1 MRSPSRIGLVVGVVL
16 ALGLLRV
23 GALPVPVLALSL
35 PFLVVLARKPVL
47 RRLAVRNA
55 LRRPRETSL
64 VLLGSML
71 GTAIITGSF
80 IVGDTLDSSLRRSA
94 FTQLGPVDEL
104 VMAEDPGQASAVEQA
119 VSRLPAGLVDG
130 VLALTTSDAAVAT
143 VGDRPRAEPEA
154 AIFEV
159 AFERARR
166 FGGDEEATGISG
178 ATPGVGEAVVGR
190 DLARTLDVEEGEE
203 VDVHAYGT
211 SVRLRVTR
219 TLPRLGVAGLHLGF
233 GSESPNLFV
242 APGTLQGL
250 AAAAPVKASPPK
262 HVVAVSNAG
271 GVIEGAARTG
281 QVKRAIEAALGERP
295 SNVLE
300 SKQDLLKVAESS
312 GEQFTQLFGGI
323 GFFSVLAGVVLLVN
337 IFVMLAQERKTE
349 LGMLRAVGLRRS
361 GLVGSFSVEGW
372 LYALGSAALGTVAG
386 LGVGRVIVVV
396 AAGIF
401 GQGDFS
407 LELRYD
413 AELSSVQAGF
423 TFGFFISLLTVVLT
437 SLGIARLNVI
447 RAIRDLPDPEGDRR
461 RRVGAAVGGAVLVVL
476 GGGLASAG
484 VAGEA
489 AVSVLVGPSLA
500 AWGLVALLD
509 PVVPRRPLVS
519 LAAAGVL
526 LWAIGA
532 FEVVPD
538 AFKDAEIPVFVVQG
552 VISTGAAVALV
563 SRNQDVVGAALRRLG
578 GGARSTALRLGLAY
592 PLARRFRTAM
602 ILTMYALVVFTLTF
616 ITTFS
621 HLFSGQIDDF
631 TRDVSGGFDL
641 RLDSN
646 ATNPVPSDAVRA
658 TPGVAAVSEQ
668 AEVLA
673 EFDARLTDGFEPWPA
688 AAFDETFVERGPVAL
703 KERLPEYADDEA
715 AYQAVLADPNLVI
728 VSEFFLQDGGGG
740 PPDRPL
746 EPEEKLTMRDPVSG
760 RTRTFT
766 VVAQAESGFGN
777 LLAYVSRP
785 ALESLFG
792 ASAVTNLL
800 FVATEPGVDPIELAD
815 SLNGRFLAQGADA
828 QAFREIVEENLGQ
841 QQQFFRLMQ
850 GYLALGL
857 VVGIAGLGVV
867 MVRAVRERRRQV
879 GVLRSLGFPAASVRR
894 AFILESG
901 FVALEGIAIG
911 TVLANVTAWRL
922 VSNDTFGG
930 DLAFTVPWLQLAVL
944 VAGTFAASLLATL
957 APAQQASRIR
967 PAVALRITD

>member
-1 MRSPSRIGLVVGVVL
+1 MITPTRLGIVVGVLL
-16 ALGLLRV
+16 ALGLLAS
-23 GALPVPVLALSL
+23 GALPIAVLVLSL
-35 PFLVVLARKPVL
+35 PFLVIVARKPVL

-55 LRRPRETSL
+55 VRRPRETAL

-104 VMAEDPGQASAVEQA
+104 VSAVDPAQAAAVERA
-119 VSRLPAGLVDG
+119 VSTLPDDLVDG
-130 VLALTTSDAAVAT
+130 VLSITASDAAVAT
-143 VGDRPRAEPEA
+143 TSDDPRAEPEA
-154 AIFEV
+154 AIIETDFG
-159 AFERARR
+159 RARA
-166 FGGDEEATGISG
+166 FGGDPDATGISG
-178 ATPGVGEAVVGR
+178 PTPSAGEAVIGK
-190 DLARTLDVEEGEE
+190 DLARTLDVQPGDE
-203 VDVHAYGT
+203 VQVHAYGA
-211 SVRLRVTR
+211 SVRLRVAHA
-219 TLPRLGVAGLHLGF
+219 LPRRGVAGLHLGF

-242 APGTLQGL
+242 APGTLQRL
-250 AAAAPVKASPPK
+250 AAAAQVQASPPK
-262 HVVAVSNAG
+262 HYVAVSNVG
-271 GVIEGAARTG
+271 GVIDGVARTDD
-281 QVKRAIEAALGERP
+281 VRRAIEQALGP
-295 SNVLE
+295 NVGG
-300 SKQDLLKVAESS
+300 VAEAKKDVLDVAKTA
-312 GEQFTQLFGGI
+312 GEDFTSLFAGI

-337 IFVMLAQERKTE
+337 IFGMLAQERKTE
-349 LGMLRAVGLRRS
+349 LGMLRAVGLRRA

-413 AELSSVQAGF
+413 ARLASVQTGFTAGF
-423 TFGFFISLLTVVLT
+423 SVSLLTVFIA
-437 SLGIARLNVI
+437 SLWISRLNVI

-461 RRVGAAVGGAVLVVL
+461 RRLGAAVAGALL
-476 GGGLASAG
+476 
-484 VAGEA
+484 
-489 AVSVLVGPSLA
+489 VLVGGALAGAGVSGDNAFAVLLGPSFLA
-500 AWGLVALLD
+500 LGLVLALGSL
-509 PVVPRRPLVS
+509 VPRRPLITV
-519 LAAAGVL
+519 AAGAVL

-538 AFKDAEIPVFVVQG
+538 AFKDADIPVFVVQG
-552 VISTGAAVALV
+552 VLTTAAAVALV
-563 SRNQDVVGAALRRLG
+563 SRNQDIVGAGLRRLG

-602 ILTMYALVVFTLTF
+602 ILTGYALVVFTLTF

-631 TRDVSGGFDL
+631 TRDVSGGFEL
-641 RLDSN
+641 RVDSN
-646 ATNPVPSDAVRA
+646 AANPVPPDAVRA
-658 TPGVAAVSEQ
+658 TPGVVAVAEQ
-668 AEVLA
+668 AEVPA
-673 EFDARLTDGFEPWPA
+673 EFEARLTDGFEPWPA
-688 AAFDETFVERGPVAL
+688 ASFDETFVAQGPTAL
-703 KERLPEYADDEA
+703 KERAPQYADDEA
-715 AYQAVLADPNLVI
+715 AYRAVLTDPNLII

-740 PPDRPL
+740 PPDRAL
-746 EPEEKLTMRDPVSG
+746 EPGEKLTMRDPHSG
-760 RTRTFT
+760 RSRTFT
-766 VVAQAESGFGN
+766 VAAQAEAGFGN

-785 ALESLFG
+785 TLESLFG
-792 ASAVTNLL
+792 PSAVTNLL
-800 FVATEPGVDPIELAD
+800 FVVTEPGVDSAELAD
-815 SLNGRFLAQGADA
+815 SINGRFLANGADA

-857 VVGIAGLGVV
+857 IVGIAGLGVV
-867 MVRAVRERRRQV
+867 MVRAVRERRRQI
-879 GVLRSLGFPAASVRR
+879 GVLRSLGFPARSVRR
-894 AFILESG
+894 AFVVESG

-930 DLAFTVPWLQLAVL
+930 DLAFTVPWLQLALLVL
-944 VAGTFAASLLATL
+944 GTFVASLLATI

>member
-1 MRSPSRIGLVVGVVL
+1 VTTLLGVAIAVLLTVGLV
-16 ALGLLRV
+16 AV
-23 GALPVPVLALSL
+23 GALPVPVLVLSA
-35 PFLVVLARKPVL
+35 PFLVVMARKPVL

-55 LRRPRETSL
+55 ARRPRETVL

-104 VMAEDPGQASAVEQA
+104 VSAGDPARAATVEKA
-119 VSRLPAGLVDG
+119 LATLPDDLVDG
-130 VLALTTSDAAVAT
+130 VLPITALDAAVAT
-143 VGDRPRAEPEA
+143 PGDDPRAEPEA
-154 AIFEV
+154 AIVEV
-159 AFERARR
+159 DFERART
-166 FGGDEEATGISG
+166 FGGDAGATGISG
-178 ATPGVGEAVVGR
+178 PTPGAQEAVIGR
-190 DLARTLDVEEGEE
+190 DLARTLDVQPGAE
-203 VDVHAYGT
+203 VDVHLYGT
-211 SVRLRVTR
+211 SLRLRVAR
-219 TLPRLGVAGLHLGF
+219 VLPREGVAGLHLGF

-242 APGTLQGL
+242 APGTLQRL
-250 AAAAPVKASPPK
+250 AAAAPVEASPPRLY
-262 HVVAVSNAG
+262 VAVSNVG
-271 GVIEGAARTG
+271 GVMEGAARTPA
-281 QVKRAIEAALGERP
+281 VKQAIEQALG
-295 SNVLE
+295 NDGTTVLE
-300 SKQDLLKVAESS
+300 AKQDVLDIAEES

-349 LGMLRAVGLRRS
+349 LGMLRAVGLRRA

-413 AELSSVQAGF
+413 AELASVQAGF
-423 TFGFFISLLTVVLT
+423 TMGFVISLLTVLLT

-461 RRVGAAVGGAVLVVL
+461 RRVGAAVAGAALVAL
-476 GGGLASAG
+476 GGLLTSVGLSGDNPFA
-484 VAGEA
+484 
-489 AVSVLVGPSLA
+489 VLVGPSLVA
-500 AWGLVALLD
+500 SGLVPLLL

-519 LAAAGVL
+519 VAAGGVL
-526 LWAIGA
+526 GWAIFG

-538 AFKDAEIPVFVVQG
+538 AFKDADIPVFVLQG
-552 VISTGAAVALV
+552 VLTTAAAVALV
-563 SRNQDVVGAALRRLG
+563 SRNQDAVGAALRRLG
-578 GGARSTALRLGLAY
+578 GGTRSTALRLGLAY

-621 HLFSGQIDDF
+621 HLFEGQIDDF
-631 TRDVSGGFDL
+631 TRDVSGGFAI

-646 ATNPVPSDAVRA
+646 ASNPVPPDEVRR
-658 TPGVAAVSEQ
+658 TPGVTAVSEQ
-668 AEVLA
+668 AGVVA
-673 EFDARLTDGFEPWPA
+673 EFEARLTDGFESWPA
-688 AAFDETFVERGPVAL
+688 ASFDETFVALGPVAL
-703 KERLPEYADDEA
+703 SERAPQYPDDEA
-715 AYQAVLADPNLVI
+715 AYRAVLADPNLAI

-740 PPDRPL
+740 PPERPM
-746 EPEEKLTMRDPVSG
+746 EVGETITMRDPLSG
-760 RTRTFT
+760 RSRTLT
-766 VVAQAESGFGN
+766 IAAQAEAGFGN

-792 ASAVTNLL
+792 PTAVTNLL
-800 FVATEPGVDPIELAD
+800 FVATEPGVDPVALAD
-815 SLNGRFLAQGADA
+815 SLNGRFLANGADG

-867 MVRAVRERRRQV
+867 MIRAVRERRRQI
-879 GVLRSLGFPAASVRR
+879 GVLRSLGFPARSVRR

-922 VSNDTFGG
+922 VANDTFGG
-930 DLAFTVPWLQLAVL
+930 DLAFTVPWVQLLLLVL
-944 VAGTFAASLLATL
+944 GTFAASLLATV

-967 PAVALRITD
+967 PAVALRIAD